1 MKIILFCL
9 LLGIITSASLPIV
22 DVWFNYDYSL
32 QKDYSSSYKEYFF
45 RATVLPNEK
54 MDIELRMT
62 KSEFHSNYFSV
73 LVLDYHDYP
82 SDDLIYAKTGYNY
95 YENPVS
101 SYYDQDN
108 YRVLYFTYTSRN
120 SYLGIV
126 VSFKQDWIQ
135 FSYLLFRVDITKY
148 KYSNIKELDYNT
160 YYTYDTSI
168 FSPPVIPK
176 GYQIYIRIAVH
187 QDDKM
192 EIQLETKATYDA
204 KNAFKVD
211 VCQYSSKPV
220 EKQVYYGTGAL
231 KCTPN
236 LSNESTES
244 MRYIYPFTTE
254 LDASWLSISIINQI
268 QDRDLTWLNMYIY
281 SEKGMA
287 IAILC
292 LIIILPILIVGAIVV
307 FVLKKLGII
316 R

>member
-32 QKDYSSSYKEYFF
+32 QKDFSSTYNEYFF
-45 RATVLPNEK
+45 RATVLPGEK

-62 KSEFHSNYFSV
+62 SSEFYDNYFSV
-73 LVLDYHDYP
+73 MVLDYNTYP
-82 SDDLIYAKTGYNY
+82 SDASIYNKEGYRTI
-95 YENPVS
+95 PQAHS
-101 SYYDQDN
+101 YDQGN
-108 YRVLYFTYTSRN
+108 YKVLYFTYTSIN

-126 VSFKQDWIQ
+126 VSYSQAWIK

-168 FSPPVIPK
+168 FNPPVIPK

-204 KNAFKVD
+204 K
-211 VCQYSSKPV
+211 
-220 EKQVYYGTGAL
+220 
-231 KCTPN
+231 KC
-236 LSNESTES
+236 
-244 MRYIYPFTTE
+244 F
-254 LDASWLSISIINQI
+254 
-268 QDRDLTWLNMYIY
+268 
-281 SEKGMA
+281 
-287 IAILC
+287 
-292 LIIILPILIVGAIVV
+292 
-307 FVLKKLGII
+307 
-316 R
+316 

>member
-32 QKDYSSSYKEYFF
+32 QKDFSSSYTEYFF
-45 RATVLPNEK
+45 RATVLPGEK

-62 KSEFHSNYFSV
+62 KSEYHSNYFSV
-73 LVLDYHDYP
+73 LVLDYYNYP
-82 SDDLIYAKTGYNY
+82 SDDLIYGKTGYNY
-95 YENPVS
+95 YEKPLS
-101 SYYDQDN
+101 DHYDQDN
-108 YRVLYFTYTSRN
+108 YRVLFFTYTSRN

-126 VSFKQDWIQ
+126 VSFQQDWIQ

-168 FSPPVIPK
+168 FNPPVIPK

-231 KCTPN
+231 KCNTG